1 MQAHGRGKE
10 GGHPRHPHSAEDAQ
24 ELGDPA
30 ARSHE
35 QVPAVRGW
43 GAAASVGLALSC
55 LARMK
60 RLSGFVCVWL
70 WVRVCVCVVK
80 KEGEKKRKKGCVCTL
95 ERVTPHSLNLPCKGC
110 SFGSWSQGISESSC
124 TLQNGCS
131 IPLPL
136 KKTFGRSSAAC
147 LY

>member
-10 GGHPRHPHSAEDAQ
+10 GGHPRHPRSAEDAQ

-60 RLSGFVCVWL
+60 RLSGFVCVCL
-70 WVRVCVCVVK
+70 CVRVCVCVWLRK
-80 KEGEKKRKKGCVCTL
+80 RERRKERKDVCAHL
-95 ERVTPHSLNLPCKGC
+95 SV
-110 SFGSWSQGISESSC
+110 
-124 TLQNGCS
+124 
-131 IPLPL
+131 
-136 KKTFGRSSAAC
+136 
-147 LY
+147 